1 MKNHIHDMGT
11 TGPKPMGGMEFIKL
25 AQQLVARDW
34 NTDILRTGNTFLH
47 PDEVYPVFVSKDLNN
62 NKGTFATQREDA
74 LYYEITRNGTTNQ
87 VYVDRYFKQSNKP
100 VDLRYYDA
108 NNRIEP
114 IEDSRYEQLRVIEEV
129 WFGKSKLEL
138 ENELLRK
145 ELTRYSGESFEK
157 ES

>member
-1 MKNHIHDMGT
+1 MKNQIHDMGT

-34 NTDILRTGNTFLH
+34 NTKVIKPGQTFVH
-47 PDEVYPVFVSKDLNN
+47 ADEVYPVFVSKDLNN

-100 VDLRYYDA
+100 VNLGYYDE
-108 NNRIEP
+108 NGRLQPLTGIKE
-114 IEDSRYEQLRVIEEV
+114 EHLRVTEEV
-129 WFGKSKLEL
+129 WFGKTQLEL

>member
-34 NTDILRTGNTFLH
+34 NTHAIKLGQTFLH
-47 PDEVYPVFVSKDLNN
+47 PDEVYPVFISKDLNN
-62 NKGTFATQREDA
+62 NKGTFATPRNDG
-74 LYYEITRNGTTNQ
+74 LYYEITRNGNTNEA
-87 VYVDRYFKQSNKP
+87 YVDRYFKQSNKP

-129 WFGKSKLEL
+129 WFSKSKLEL